1 MTRLKI
7 NLENCFGIKKLIQEF
22 DFRNCKAQ
30 NIYAPNGFM
39 KSSLAKVF
47 TKLANNAIPEDE
59 IYQDRV
65 TICNITDESN
75 NELSSESIFVIKP
88 YDEEYKSKKIS
99 TLLVNQALKEE
110 YENIHRSLDEKKIN
124 IIRLLNSSS
133 QESKKKIESIIL
145 EDFEA
150 TGSTFFEVLERY
162 KEQILDN
169 SISIYQGLSYPVLF
183 NDKVIA
189 FLQKPGIQDSLD
201 EYIRRYNILIDNSQ
215 FFRRGIFNH
224 NNATNIAKTLNENGF
239 FQAEHIVNLKK
250 QHDETLTCI
259 SSADELSQTIENE
272 KNAILNDTTL
282 QTIFQRI
289 DTEIIKNAELRNFRQ
304 MIEDNL
310 HLIPLLANIDDL
322 KRQFWIS
329 YLKEHQEVVAE
340 LLEEYEA
347 ARTRI
352 AQILQTARDESY
364 EWNEVVKIFKKRF
377 IVPFELEIE
386 NTSSVV
392 LQSTEPRIKFIYVD
406 GNERKSIGNKQ
417 LVDLLSMG
425 EKRAL
430 YILNLI
436 FEIKAIQNSG
446 IGTLLIIDDIAD
458 SFDYKNKYAIV
469 EYLNEILATGQFYML
484 ILTHNFD
491 FFRTIHS
498 RLRIKRDNCFMAM
511 KKNDRVE
518 LEAGGYLNNVFKNW
532 KNEIDTNQAI
542 LISSIPFVRN
552 LAEYVLPDRSPE
564 YSKLTSLLHVK
575 TNTAS
580 ITLADLEQIFIQ
592 ILNKS
597 YSFGSSNSVIDLI
610 YAQADYISTLAENSK
625 LENKIVLSIAIR
637 LKAEEYMINR
647 ISNST
652 FVSAITANQTIELFK
667 KFCQLFPNE
676 NENISLLG
684 QVNLMT
690 PENIHLNSFMYEP
703 ILDMSDRHLIRLY
716 NEVKTL

>member
-1 MTRLKI
+1 
-7 NLENCFGIKKLIQEF
+7 
-22 DFRNCKAQ
+22 
-30 NIYAPNGFM
+30 
-39 KSSLAKVF
+39 
-47 TKLANNAIPEDE
+47 
-59 IYQDRV
+59 
-65 TICNITDESN
+65 
-75 NELSSESIFVIKP
+75 
-88 YDEEYKSKKIS
+88 
-99 TLLVNQALKEE
+99 
-110 YENIHRSLDEKKIN
+110 
-124 IIRLLNSSS
+124 
-133 QESKKKIESIIL
+133 
-145 EDFEA
+145 
-150 TGSTFFEVLERY
+150 
-162 KEQILDN
+162 
-169 SISIYQGLSYPVLF
+169 
-183 NDKVIA
+183 
-189 FLQKPGIQDSLD
+189 
-201 EYIRRYNILIDNSQ
+201 
-215 FFRRGIFNH
+215 
-224 NNATNIAKTLNENGF
+224 
-239 FQAEHIVNLKK
+239 
-250 QHDETLTCI
+250 
-259 SSADELSQTIENE
+259 
-272 KNAILNDTTL
+272 
-282 QTIFQRI
+282 
-289 DTEIIKNAELRNFRQ
+289 

-310 HLIPLLANIDDL
+310 HLIPLLANMDNL

-329 YLKEHQEVVAE
+329 YLKEHQEVVEE

-392 LQSTEPRIKFIYVD
+392 LQATEPRIKFTYVD
-406 GNERKSIGNKQ
+406 GTERKSIGNKQ

-446 IGTLLIIDDIAD
+446 VNTLLIIDDIAD

-498 RLRIKRDNCFMAM
+498 RLRIKRDNCFMTM
-511 KKNDRVE
+511 KKDDRVQ
-518 LEAGGYLNNVFKNW
+518 LETGGYLNNVFKDW
-532 KNEIDTNQAI
+532 KNKIDTNSTI

-552 LAEYVLPDRSPE
+552 LAEYVLPDGSPE

-575 TNTAS
+575 IDTAS
-580 ITLADLEQIFIQ
+580 ITLADLKQIFIK

-597 YSFGSSNSVIDLI
+597 YSFGNSNSVIDLI
-610 YAQADYISTLAENSK
+610 YSQADQISTLAENSK

-667 KFCQLFPNE
+667 KFCQLFPTE
-676 NENISLLG
+676 NGNISLLG

-703 ILDMSDRHLIRLY
+703 ILDMSDRHLIKLY